1 MKKFF
6 VILLLGM
13 FAGWQANSWW
23 NTNNLFEDKEILKDE
38 KETASKILEK
48 INPQDGKFKILPN
61 IPKSKEDVQ
70 EKAQDELPKKN
81 KSDNSQEK
89 SSKDNSEDN
98 KPSSSSEENAQNR
111 LEDFY
116 CTQLSDALTKCSS
129 DSKLSN
135 AKFTVE
141 GIEVKKVDKKSL
153 LKKFQQI
160 LNHFNEKNSTQL
172 IMSPMLM
179 DNGTYM
185 TIDIVNIPGPKL

>member
-23 NTNNLFEDKEILKDE
+23 NTNNIFEDKEILKDE

-81 KSDNSQEK
+81 KSDNS
-89 SSKDNSEDN
+89 EDN

-116 CTQLSDALTKCSS
+116 CAQLSDALAKCSS

-172 IMSPMLM
+172 IMRPMLM

>member
-23 NTNNLFEDKEILKDE
+23 STNSIFEDKEILKDE

-48 INPQDGKFKILPN
+48 INPQDGKFKILPH
-61 IPKSKEDVQ
+61 IPKFKEDVQ
-70 EKAQDELPKKN
+70 EKAQDDLPKKN
-81 KSDNSQEK
+81 ESDNSQEK
-89 SSKDNSEDN
+89 NPKDNSEDN
-98 KPSSSSEENAQNR
+98 KLGSSSEGNTQNR
-111 LEDFY
+111 FEDFY
-116 CTQLSDALTKCSS
+116 CSQLSDALTKWSS

-141 GIEVKKVDKKSL
+141 GIELKKVDKKNL

-160 LNHFNEKNSTQL
+160 LDHFNEKTQL
-172 IMSPMLM
+172 
-179 DNGTYM
+179 N
-185 TIDIVNIPGPKL
+185 